1 MIETLR
7 DTLDAARLCLDSIR
21 LCLAAVVVGDV
32 LSFGVLIAL
41 LAASRGR
48 GAGCPKPERPRK
60 PQKAMRPRDRVRI
73 LGTSYMIRVKSYVDD
88 KQFET
93 RNICGYCDS
102 QAREIVVCDPAT
114 YANSCP
120 KSPAVV
126 AADIAETKRH
136 EIIHAFLDES
146 GLGAASLPYDGAWAR
161 NEEMVDWLA
170 IQGPKIYQAWKEA
183 GAI

>member
-21 LCLAAVVVGDV
+21 LCLAAAVVGDV
-32 LSFGVLIAL
+32 LLFGVLIAL
-41 LAASRGR
+41 LVASRGR
-48 GAGCPKPERPRK
+48 GAGCPKPERPRR
-60 PQKAMRPRDRVRI
+60 PQKAIRLQVRI
-73 LGTSYMIRVKSYVDD
+73 LGTPYTIEIKSHAEDE
-88 KQFET
+88 QFKK
-93 RNICGYCDS
+93 RDICGYCDS
-102 QAREIVVCDPAT
+102 QSKRIVICDPAT
-114 YANSCP
+114 YEDGYQR
-120 KSPAVV
+120 SPAVV

-170 IQGPKIYQAWKEA
+170 IQGPKIYRAWKEA